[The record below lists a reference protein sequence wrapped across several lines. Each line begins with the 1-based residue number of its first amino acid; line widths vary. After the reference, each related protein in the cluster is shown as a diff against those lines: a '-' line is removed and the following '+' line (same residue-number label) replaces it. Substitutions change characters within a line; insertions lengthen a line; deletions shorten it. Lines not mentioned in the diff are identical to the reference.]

1 MQRLDNNFTTKAD
14 SIIED
19 VETLKSSQY
28 SGNSNIVA
36 YEIETNNT
44 WDVDWTVSTIGGGGY
59 ADANINVKYISD
71 TIPGAFCYISAD
83 IYVNGLRYYDVD
95 YPSPLVY
102 FVFDYQ
108 LESDLNAAVFQR
120 IIRMRINAGVGD
132 HIQIK
137 YRVTSIDTGSL
148 SVIFEITAGS

>member
-1 MQRLDNNFTTKAD
+1 MQRLNDNFTTKAA
-14 SIIED
+14 STIED

-28 SGNSNIVA
+28 SGNSNVVA
-36 YEIETNNT
+36 YEIETNDT

-59 ADANINVKYISD
+59 ADANINVKYISSS
-71 TIPGAFCYISAD
+71 IPGAFCYISAD
-83 IYVNGLRYYDVD
+83 MYVNGVRYSDVD
-95 YPSPLVY
+95 YPSPLIY

-108 LESDLNAAVFQR
+108 LEADLNVAVLQR
-120 IIRMRINAGVGD
+120 IIRMRINASVGD

-148 SVIFEITAGS
+148 SIIFEITAGS